1 MPTLTDAITKAFQA
15 VQAGNLEQSEWW
27 CRQVLQIQADDRSSV
42 VEHRPEILNL
52 MGSLCH
58 RTGRS
63 TEAIAWY
70 RDAITANPNY
80 AEAYNNLGVV
90 LHELN
95 HLDIALAQF
104 EAALSLNPDYA
115 QAYFNFGNA
124 LCAEGQLQEAA
135 IVYQKALELQPNYT
149 AARNNLAH
157 LQQSIGEYNSAIA
170 LYRQSIAQDPN
181 SANAHMNLAN
191 LLQEQGN
198 LDGAMVHYEKAIG
211 LDPRNPNLLHNL
223 ALAFARSGDRPQ
235 AIQTHYQ
242 VLQLNSRHA
251 ESHHQLGCL
260 LQADGLRSTEALAHL
275 QQAINYQPD
284 FAEAYNSIGELWH
297 QRMELPAAI
306 ASFRQAIALDPD
318 FADAHL
324 NLANVLLLTGDYTR
338 GFAAYE
344 WRWESQTYLTA
355 QLPRHRSILPWDG
368 TKLDSKSILLWGEQ
382 GISATL
388 QFVRY
393 VESIAA
399 MGAEI
404 FLECDKTLVELL
416 QKLPGVKQII
426 PRGEDVPKC
435 DYQSSLISLAKTL
448 ETTLETIPKLPNL
461 GITIGSNPQVQRVGL
476 AVNDQ
481 CQAVLVDQLGSID
494 NLEIIELS
502 EGTDYAT
509 MADTIGSLNLVIAMD
524 NPIAH
529 LAASLG
535 QQTWMLLEFAPHW
548 TWLAD
553 RTDSPWYP
561 TVKIFRQTEAG
572 QWDGAIGDC
581 VQGVRR

>member
-1 MPTLTDAITKAFQA
+1 MPTIADAVTKAFQA

-27 CRQVLQIQADDRSSV
+27 CRQALQVQANQ
-42 VEHRPEILNL
+42 PEILNL

-63 TEAIAWY
+63 NEAIAWY

-90 LHELN
+90 LHELD

-124 LCAEGQLQEAA
+124 LCAEGQLEEAA

-157 LQQSIGEYNSAIA
+157 LQQSIGEYNSAIS

-211 LDPRNPNLLHNL
+211 LDPRNPDLLHNL

-242 VLQLNSRHA
+242 VLQQNSRHA

-260 LQADGLRSTEALAHL
+260 LQADRPTEALAHL

-284 FAEAYNSIGELWH
+284 FAEAYNSIGEHWH

-306 ASFRQAIALDPD
+306 ASFQQAIALDPD

-324 NLANVLLLTGDYTR
+324 NLAQTLLLSGNYPQ

-344 WRWESQTYLTA
+344 WRWESDTYLTT
-355 QLPRHRSILPWDG
+355 QLPRHRSMPQWDG
-368 TKLDSKSILLWGEQ
+368 TKLDGKTILLWGEQ
-382 GISATL
+382 GISQTL
-388 QFVRY
+388 QFVRF
-393 VESIAA
+393 AA
-399 MGAEI
+399 AVGGTVY
-404 FLECDKTLVELL
+404 LECDRRLVELF
-416 QKLPGVKQII
+416 QALPNIAQVI
-426 PRGEDVPKC
+426 PRGDDVPKC
-435 DYQSSLISLAKTL
+435 DFQSSLMSLPKIL
-448 ETTLETIPKLPNL
+448 GTTLESIPAPSDL
-461 GITIGSNPQVQRVGL
+461 GIVINSSKPIRKIGL
-476 AVNDQ
+476 AIAQDHQ
-481 CQAVLVDQLGSID
+481 EAIKSD
-494 NLEIIELS
+494 LS
-502 EGTDYAT
+502 EFDVTILAGDDYVELAT
-509 MADTIGSLNLVIAMD
+509 TIGSLDLVIAMD
-524 NPIAH
+524 HPIAH
-529 LAASLG
+529 LAASLR

-548 TWLAD
+548 TWLDD
-553 RTDSPWYP
+553 RTVSPWYP
-561 TVKIFRQTEAG
+561 TVKLFRQTEAG
-572 QWDGAIGDC
+572 KWDGAIGDC
-581 VQGVRR
+581 VQSLRSAD

>member
-1 MPTLTDAITKAFQA
+1 MPTLTDAIRQAFQA

-27 CRQVLQIQADDRSSV
+27 CRQALQVQAN
-42 VEHRPEILNL
+42 RPEILNL

-63 TEAIAWY
+63 NAAIAWY
-70 RDAITANPNY
+70 REAITANPNY

-104 EAALSLNPDYA
+104 EAALSLQPDYA

-124 LCAEGQLQEAA
+124 LTADGQLQEAA
-135 IVYQKALELQPNYT
+135 IAYQKALERQPTYT

-157 LQQSIGEYNSAIA
+157 LQQSIGEYQSAIA

-211 LDPRNPNLLHNL
+211 LDPRNPDLRHNL
-223 ALAFARSGDRPQ
+223 ALAFARSGDQTQ

-242 VLQLNSRHA
+242 VLQQNSRHA

-260 LQADGLRSTEALAHL
+260 LQADRPTEALAHL

-284 FAEAYNSIGELWH
+284 LAEAYNSIGAVWH
-297 QRMELPAAI
+297 QRMELSAAI
-306 ASFRQAIALDPD
+306 ASFQQAIDLDPD
-318 FADAHL
+318 FAEAQL
-324 NLANVLLLTGDYTR
+324 NLAKTLLLTGDYPR

-344 WRWESQTYLTA
+344 ARWESPTYLTT
-355 QLPRHRSILPWDG
+355 QLPRHRSMPPWDG
-368 TKLDSKSILLWGEQ
+368 DHLDGKTILLWGEQ
-382 GISATL
+382 GISQLL
-388 QFVRY
+388 QFGRF
-393 VESIAA
+393 
-399 MGAEI
+399 AEAVGGTI
-404 FLECDKTLVELL
+404 YLECDRRLVSLF
-416 QKLPGVKQII
+416 QALPNITQVI
-426 PRGEDVPKC
+426 PGGEDVPKC
-435 DYQSSLISLAKTL
+435 DFQLSLMSLPNIL
-448 ETTLETIPKLPNL
+448 GITLETIAAPINL
-461 GITIGSNPQVQRVGL
+461 GIKVNSSKPIRKIGLVIAP
-476 AVNDQ
+476 DQ
-481 CQAVLVDQLGSID
+481 QALLQSA
-494 NLEIIELS
+494 LS
-502 EGTDYAT
+502 EFDVTILAGEDYAELAT
-509 MADTIGSLNLVIAMD
+509 TIAHLDLVIAMD
-524 NPIAH
+524 NPIGH

-535 QQTWMLLEFAPHW
+535 QQTWILLEFSPHW
-548 TWLAD
+548 TWLDD

-561 TVKIFRQTEAG
+561 TAKLFRQSEAG
-572 QWDGAIGDC
+572 NWAGALGDC
-581 VQGVRR
+581 VQALRAH

>member
-27 CRQVLQIQADDRSSV
+27 CRQALQVQAN
-42 VEHRPEILNL
+42 RPEILNL

-63 TEAIAWY
+63 NEAIAWY

-90 LHELN
+90 LHELD

-124 LCAEGQLQEAA
+124 LTADGQLQEAT

-157 LQQSIGEYNSAIA
+157 LQQSIGEYHSAIA

-198 LDGAMVHYEKAIG
+198 LDGAMVHYEKAIA
-211 LDPRNPNLLHNL
+211 LDPHNPDLLHNL
-223 ALAFARSGDRPQ
+223 ALAIGRSGDRAQ

-242 VLQLNSRHA
+242 VLQQNSRHA

-260 LQADGLRSTEALAHL
+260 LQVDRPTEALAHL

-306 ASFRQAIALDPD
+306 ASFQQAIALDPD
-318 FADAHL
+318 FTDAHF
-324 NLANVLLLTGDYTR
+324 NLAQTLLLSGNYPQ
-338 GFAAYE
+338 GFAEYE
-344 WRWESQTYLTA
+344 WRWKSDTYLIT
-355 QLPRHRSILPWDG
+355 QLPRHRSMPQWDG
-368 TKLDSKSILLWGEQ
+368 AKLDGKSILLWGEQ

-404 FLECDKTLVELL
+404 FLECDKVLVELL
-416 QKLPGVKQII
+416 QKLPGVKQVI

-435 DYQSSLISLAKTL
+435 DCQSSLISLAKTL
-448 ETTLETIPKLPNL
+448 GTTLEAIPKLPNL
-461 GITIGSNPQVQRVGL
+461 GITIVPNPKIQKVGL
-476 AVNDQ
+476 AVNDE
-481 CQAVLVDQLGSID
+481 CKAILVDQLGPID
-494 NLEIIELS
+494 NLEIIELPEDS
-502 EGTDYAT
+502 DYAA
-509 MADTIGSLNLVIAMD
+509 MANMIAKLDLVIATD
-524 NPIAH
+524 HPIGH

-535 QQTWMLLEFAPHW
+535 QQTWMLLEFSPHW
-548 TWLAD
+548 IWLED

-561 TVKIFRQTEAG
+561 TTKLLRQSEAG
-572 QWDGAIGDC
+572 NWVGAIGDC
-581 VQGVRR
+581 VQALRSAN